1 MPVILPLESFK
12 LDTLLCIKE
21 ICRVLML
28 LKHDYYY
35 TWFQVIQKLC
45 IHMYP
50 GNTLF
55 GTVICA

>member
-21 ICRVLML
+21 VLML
-28 LKHDYYY
+28 LRHDYY